1 MVENRKKASKRPLF
15 GRYKKYPYFSD
26 SLCSSALIGT
36 EFTQIRPV
44 GVELWS

>member
-15 GRYKKYPYFSD
+15 DRYKKCPYFSD
-26 SLCSSALIGT
+26 SLCPYALIGT
-36 EFTQIRPV
+36 EFTHIRSV